1 MNLSKL
7 IDELDQITPE
17 KIAEIGKK
25 AKKRILQEYSWN
37 YIVKEYENQFIY
49 LSNVEERYEINLQ

>member
-25 AKKRILQEYSWN
+25 AKKKKKEFYKNIVGIIL
-37 YIVKEYENQFIY
+37 
-49 LSNVEERYEINLQ
+49 